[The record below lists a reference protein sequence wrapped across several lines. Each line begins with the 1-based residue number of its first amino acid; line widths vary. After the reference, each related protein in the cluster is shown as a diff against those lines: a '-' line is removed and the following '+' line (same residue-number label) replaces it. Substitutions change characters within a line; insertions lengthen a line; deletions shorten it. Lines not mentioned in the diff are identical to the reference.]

1 VSLWDTARLLAPVK
15 QGFVESHGS
24 RIAWKL
30 YGEGSGVVL
39 FIPTWNIV
47 DSRVVGH
54 QVAFLAR
61 HVRVLT
67 YDPRGAGL
75 SDRPSTGYGFE
86 EHSDDA
92 RAVLDENN
100 VERAAVVTASRGINP
115 AVLLAARHPERVER
129 LAVIAPY
136 MQLNPPQQDEV
147 RRGRERTAAAW
158 RNDWPGFVRAF
169 MEMVF
174 SEPNSR
180 ETIDTLVQI
189 ALEAS
194 PEVLIQQES
203 ELDWELA
210 PPLLGQVRCPTL
222 VIHGTDDR
230 TTPVQ
235 IARAVAAAI
244 ADARLV
250 LLEGAG
256 HRPDIRD
263 PEQVNRLLS
272 EFLDSYRP
280 DP

>member
-1 VSLWDTARLLAPVK
+1 MSLRETARSLVPFG
-15 QGFVESHGS
+15 QGFAESRGS

-30 YGEGSGVVL
+30 YGEGGGVVL

-47 DSRVVGH
+47 DSRAVGQ

-61 HVRVLT
+61 RTRVLT

-92 RAVLDENN
+92 RAVLDEND

-115 AVLLAARHPERVER
+115 AVLLAARHPERVDR

-136 MQLNPPQQDEV
+136 MQLDPPRPDEA
-147 RRGRERTAAAW
+147 RRERERTAAAW
-158 RNDWPGFVRAF
+158 RHDWPGFVRAF
-169 MEMVF
+169 MERVF
-174 SEPNSR
+174 SEPDSR
-180 ETIDTLVQI
+180 QTIDELVQI

-194 PEVLIQQES
+194 PEVLIQQER

-222 VIHGTDDR
+222 VIHGTGDR
-230 TTPVQ
+230 TTPVPMV
-235 IARAVAAAI
+235 RAVAAAI

-263 PEQVNRLLS
+263 PEHVNPLLS
-272 EFLDSYRP
+272 EFLELA
-280 DP
+280 